1 MKLLRP
7 TATLAIA
14 MLSMVFTGAC
24 YVEHEHEHRGAY
36 APPPPPPP
44 QGQVIVEQP
53 PPPPPAPQPDPV
65 APPPPSPD
73 DVWVGG
79 YQRWNGQAYAWQPAH
94 YEHRP
99 RPNARYSNGHW
110 EKRAKGSVWV
120 DAHWE

>member
-1 MKLLRP
+1 MTFLRL
-7 TATLAIA
+7 TSMLALATV
-14 MLSMVFTGAC
+14 SMVSTAC
-24 YVEHEHEHRGAY
+24 YVEHEPEHRGAY

-44 QGQVIVEQP
+44 EGQVVVEQP

-65 APPPPSPD
+65 APPPPTPD
-73 DVWVGG
+73 DVWIGG
-79 YQRWNGQAYAWQPAH
+79 QQRWNGQTYSWQPAH

-99 RPNARYSNGHW
+99 RPNARHANGHW